1 MRKNYNGNNQQNL
14 KDVEERV
21 QVTQETC
28 NCEEELEAAIERSKQ
43 KLKSS
48 AAPSGYTKID
58 EKVTTRIYRIPD
70 NKYVNENNIIE
81 EEEYAVNR
89 NLGSVGYD
97 YQDNQYETSKS
108 YNNNIYNT
116 DYKKNKYSSDRNYF
130 NSNNYNNTDYYNKNA
145 NFKLEYVSSVNPRKM
160 KYVENYENN
169 YNYNNRTP
177 KTFTKYEPYTQGRI
191 ENYYE
196 NNISKDGQYL
206 VTISLSKIVNDPA
219 PKSYHEGNNYN
230 SKKETTESNKKNY
243 NYNYKKEIEITEQN
257 KNNYNYKKEK
267 IEPNKNNYNFKKEKI
282 ELNKNNY
289 NYKKEKIEPNKN
301 NYDFKKDKIDLN
313 RNNYKNNK
321 EKIVSNKNNDKS
333 KSNKVEKETYVKT
346 ETNAEKY
353 GHNYNFY
360 ERKENVSTSKA
371 AEFHQRI
378 REPYRVQKEQ
388 KSVKTPKTTY
398 NNYNSNQPGKNYQ
411 TVVKSYK
418 K

>member
-1 MRKNYNGNNQQNL
+1 MRKNYNGNNYQNL

-48 AAPSGYTKID
+48 APPSGYTKID
-58 EKVTTRIYRIPD
+58 EKVTTRIYKIPD

-81 EEEYAVNR
+81 EEEFIENK
-89 NLGSVGYD
+89 NS
-97 YQDNQYETSKS
+97 TSKS

-116 DYKKNKYSSDRNYF
+116 DHKKNKYSSDKDYF

-145 NFKLEYVSSVNPRKM
+145 NFKLEYVSSINPRKM

-206 VTISLSKIVNDPA
+206 VTISLSKIVNDPI
-219 PKSYHEGNNYN
+219 PKSYNETNNYN
-230 SKKETTESNKKNY
+230 SKKEIKESNKKNY
-243 NYNYKKEIEITEQN
+243 KKEKIETKNYNNKKEIIEPNKNNYNYKKEKIELN
-257 KNNYNYKKEK
+257 KNNYKKEK
-267 IEPNKNNYNFKKEKI
+267 IEPNKNNYK
-282 ELNKNNY
+282 NY
-289 NYKKEKIEPNKN
+289 NYKKKKIE
-301 NYDFKKDKIDLN
+301 
-313 RNNYKNNK
+313 
-321 EKIVSNKNNDKS
+321 SNKNNDKS
-333 KSNKVEKETYVKT
+333 KSTKVEKEAYVKT
-346 ETNAEKY
+346 ETNADKFGY
-353 GHNYNFY
+353 NYNFY
-360 ERKENVSTSKA
+360 ERKENVSSSKA
-371 AEFHQRI
+371 AQFHQRM
-378 REPYRVQKEQ
+378 REPYRIQKEQ
-388 KSVKTPKTTY
+388 KSVKTQKTTY
-398 NNYNSNQPGKNYQ
+398 NNYSNNQPGKSYQ
-411 TVVKSYK
+411 TVVKSNK

>member
-21 QVTQETC
+21 QVAKEIC
-28 NCEEELEAAIERSKQ
+28 NCEEDIEAAIERSKQ

-58 EKVTTRIYRIPD
+58 EKVTTRIYKIPD

-81 EEEYAVNR
+81 EEEYIENK
-89 NLGSVGYD
+89 NSGSVGYD
-97 YQDNQYETSKS
+97 YQDNQYEISKN

-206 VTISLSKIVNDPA
+206 VTISLSKIVNDPM
-219 PKSYHEGNNYN
+219 PKSYYEKNNYS
-230 SKKETTESNKKNY
+230 SKKESTESNKKNY
-243 NYNYKKEIEITEQN
+243 NYKKEKIETNNYNYKKEIIQPN

-267 IEPNKNNYNFKKEKI
+267 IEPNKNNYNYLKKSTESNKNNYNFKKEKT
-282 ELNKNNY
+282 ELNKNND
-289 NYKKEKIEPNKN
+289 N
-301 NYDFKKDKIDLN
+301 
-313 RNNYKNNK
+313 
-321 EKIVSNKNNDKS
+321 S
-333 KSNKVEKETYVKT
+333 KSTKIEKETYVKT
-346 ETNAEKY
+346 ETNADKF

-360 ERKENVSTSKA
+360 ERKENTSSAKTS
-371 AEFHQRI
+371 EFHQRM

-388 KSVKTPKTTY
+388 KSITQKTTY
-398 NNYNSNQPGKNYQ
+398 KNYNSNQPGKSYQ